1 MKIYGGVVIEVMLT
15 LKIIQSLKSLENS
28 KYQIDAGYIFHQL
41 LINMVNLY

>member
-28 KYQIDAGYIFHQL
+28 KYQIDAGCIFHQL
-41 LINMVNLY
+41 LNNMVNLY